1 MSVIKIK
8 MPKIVASFKGSKAAT
23 SNSATQLIDTSA
35 IFVNQGVQAGDLIYK
50 FAPIS
55 GDTEL
60 FVVDTVDN
68 QTTITFETN
77 AASFAVGDKYV
88 ILRPSETMNLY
99 IEPNNIEY
107 FQVDNSGLLGSYFRI
122 INATQDATENEFRIF
137 YYRKSNKVLTVGA
150 TDNSKMADEFVD
162 ILNES
167 LKGSYTKETE
177 FIPVS
182 DIGMLFYTNV

>member
-99 IEPNNIEY
+99 IEPKNIEY

-162 ILNES
+162 VLNES

>member
-1 MSVIKIK
+1 

-99 IEPNNIEY
+99 IEPKNIEY